1 MNTQRLGN
9 ITKAGSGMARWLL
22 AQVAIKVL
30 RKDARLREWYKR
42 IKRRRGSTIARVAV
56 MRTPQGRVEVGLET
70 LASPDQGTIDWRIT
84 FPDGSVARAYSR
96 VVELDPGR
104 CAYTFVLMAPPVP
117 LQDLEGALEVQS
129 KTLARELVT
138 LKGILEARGA

>member
-1 MNTQRLGN
+1 MKRFDVQS
-9 ITKAGSGMARWLL
+9 IDIAVARGRAFGFIADPEGLPRW
-22 AQVAIKVL
+22 AEAFESV
-30 RKDARLREWYKR
+30 
-42 IKRRRGSTIARVAV
+42 SARVAV